1 MPTHTHTHTQ
11 LQGKWGI
18 DTALQKDGLKMVLIG
33 LHFQVSVFADSLIPT
48 VRRALCDPLPQ
59 VRQVAANTFDHLH
72 TNIGQRALDEI
83 LPYLLQQL
91 VRQPLSLFAL
101 PICLLDTFL

>member
-1 MPTHTHTHTQ
+1 M
-11 LQGKWGI
+11 
-18 DTALQKDGLKMVLIG
+18 
-33 LHFQVSVFADSLIPT
+33 FADSLIPT

-83 LPYLLQQL
+83 LPYLLQEL
-91 VRQPLSLFAL
+91 VRQAVTVLCSCLCLFHQS
-101 PICLLDTFL
+101 